1 MVVAL
6 AYDGLCAFEFACTAE
21 VFGLPRPELGRGW
34 YRFATCA
41 LGGRRIRGQYGASM
55 SVDGG
60 LELLAQ
66 AGTVMVPGW
75 KGIHVPVPEAIIEA
89 LRSAHR
95 RGARLLSICSGS
107 FVLAATG
114 LLDGRRATTHWR
126 YSEALQR
133 RYPHIRVDP
142 DVLYVDEGQVL
153 TSAGSAAG
161 LDLCLHLIR
170 RDFGARIANQVARRL
185 VIPPHRDG
193 GQAQF
198 LDSPVDR
205 RERGPLSVV
214 LERLQRR
221 IHQPLRITE
230 IAGWAAMS
238 ERTFIRR
245 FRATTGMTPGDWI
258 THQRIGRA
266 KDLLERSALAIDQV
280 AAQCGFGTAMTMRHH
295 FRKRIG
301 LSPIEYRSRFSEL
314 ASRASR

>member
-1 MVVAL
+1 
-6 AYDGLCAFEFACTAE
+6 
-21 VFGLPRPELGRGW
+21 
-34 YRFATCA
+34 
-41 LGGRRIRGQYGASM
+41 M

-60 LELLAQ
+60 LERLVE
-66 AGTVMVPGW
+66 AGTIMVPGW
-75 KGIHVPVPEAIIEA
+75 QGIDVPVPEAVIEA
-89 LRSAHR
+89 LRIAYR

-126 YSEALQR
+126 YAEALQR
-133 RYPHIRVDP
+133 RYPQVRVDA
-142 DVLYVDEGQVL
+142 DVLYVDEGEIL

-170 RDFGARIANQVARRL
+170 RDFGAEIANQVARRL
-185 VIPPHRDG
+185 VISPHRDG

-205 RERGPLSVV
+205 RERGPLSLV
-214 LERLQRR
+214 LERAQRR
-221 IHQPLRITE
+221 IHQPISISEMAR
-230 IAGWAAMS
+230 WAAMS

-245 FRATTGMTPGDWI
+245 FHSTTGMTPGVWI

-266 KDLLERSALAIDQV
+266 KELLERSSLSSDQI
-280 AAQCGFGTAMTMRHH
+280 ASRSGFGTAITMRHH

-301 LSPIEYRSRFSEL
+301 LSPVEYRKRFSQL
-314 ASRASR
+314 AIHKSR